1 MPYALLSALVA
12 SLLIH
17 LLALFGAE
25 LRLDAESPAAP
36 PPILAMLKMP
46 PKPVKPVNS
55 LPAPSI
61 AASTPVAPAP
71 PALQQPL
78 PRQKPRRA
86 PTKPVIRVPASVESP
101 ISLPTPE
108 AEPEIVPVLAAEPVE
123 AAEAADTADAII
135 DTPDISA
142 ISARLPANGA
152 IDYRVERGDSG
163 FAIGVARHQW
173 EIEGEHYRLTSIVQS
188 TGLVRLFKDFRVE
201 MESRGTFTENGLQ
214 PDFFVMRRN
223 DKPTREK
230 AFFDWQRMK
239 VRISDKAEQ
248 DLDPGAQDFLSF
260 NYQLGFLP
268 AAGAGTDLPIAT
280 GRKYS
285 DYHLESLGDEE
296 IETPAGRLRTLHLRA
311 PGENTTELW
320 LAYDYRL
327 LPVKIR
333 HVDSKGD
340 SLVQVATHLEMSTP

>member
-1 MPYALLSALVA
+1 MPYALLIALVA

-17 LLALFGAE
+17 LGVLFGAD
-25 LRLDAESPAAP
+25 LRIDAEVRAAP
-36 PPILAMLKMP
+36 LPILARLKMP
-46 PKPVKPVNS
+46 PKPVEPP
-55 LPAPSI
+55 PAPAR
-61 AASTPVAPAP
+61 AAVEKTSSPSPLQRKKPKPAPA
-71 PALQQPL
+71 
-78 PRQKPRRA
+78 
-86 PTKPVIRVPASVESP
+86 KPVISVPAEVVSP
-101 ISLPTPE
+101 NARLVPDPEPRIMPLPV
-108 AEPEIVPVLAAEPVE
+108 ARAVE
-123 AAEAADTADAII
+123 AAEAK
-135 DTPDISA
+135 TPAVDPPDLSA
-142 ISARLPANGA
+142 VIARFPASGA
-152 IDYRVERGDSG
+152 IDYRVDRGDAG

-173 EIEGEHYRLTSIVQS
+173 EIDGEHYRLTSMAQS
-188 TGLVRLFKDFRVE
+188 TGIVSLFKDFRVE
-201 MESRGTFTENGLQ
+201 MESRGRFTENGLE

-239 VRISDKAEQ
+239 VRISDKEEQ

-268 AAGAGTDLPIAT
+268 AAGAGSDLPIAT

-285 DYHLESLGDEE
+285 HYHLESLGDEE

-333 HVDSKGD
+333 HVDSEGD
-340 SLVQVATHLEMSTP
+340 SLVQVATHLEMSPP